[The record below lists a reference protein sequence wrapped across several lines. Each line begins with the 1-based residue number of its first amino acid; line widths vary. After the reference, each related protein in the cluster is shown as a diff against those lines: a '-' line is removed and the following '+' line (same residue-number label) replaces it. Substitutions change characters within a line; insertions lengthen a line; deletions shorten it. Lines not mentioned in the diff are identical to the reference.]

1 MNTFQKSYILYKADD
16 YDANISIKK
25 HRQARDNLS
34 HLDWLYI
41 SDLILDNWDFLNPA
55 TRTGIEK
62 KFNSWVSW
70 LDKHKL
76 TEFTFPEIH
85 IWAKEDNPKHLRSFY
100 QVSWGIY
107 ISALE
112 VEKIMRSKDPHYKTR
127 HAFNKLFN
135 KIDKD

>member
-34 HLDWLYI
+34 QSDWLYI
-41 SDLILDNWDFLNPA
+41 NDLIAEAWCFLRED

-62 KFNSWVSW
+62 KIKSWYTW
-70 LDKHKL
+70 LDKHNL
-76 TEFTFPEIH
+76 NEFTFPEIH
-85 IWAKEDNPKHLRSFY
+85 IWAKEYNPKHLKRFY
-100 QVSWGIY
+100 AVSWGIY

-112 VEKIMRSKDPHYKTR
+112 VEKIIASKDPHYKTR
-127 HAFNKLFN
+127 HTFNNLFSS
-135 KIDKD
+135 